1 LTFAVA
7 KCTLVL
13 LLKSARSYHLC
24 FVSNCMGT
32 TLTRLNTGT
41 PADIRRACEL
51 SVVIPCLNEAE
62 TLAICI
68 QKAQKAM
75 LEAGIDGEV
84 VVADNG
90 STDGSREIAIENG
103 AFLVSVPIRGYGAA
117 LAAGFQAAHGRYLI
131 MADGDDSYNFAHIPR
146 FLASLRGGADLVMGN
161 RFRGGIEP
169 GAMPVLHRY
178 LGNPVLSFLGR
189 VIFQAKCGDF
199 HCGMRG
205 LTRKAFD
212 RLELRT
218 PGMEFA
224 SEMVVKAAL
233 KGLRIEEVPTTL
245 SPDGRSRAPHLR
257 TWRDG
262 WRHLRFLLLY
272 SPKWLFLYPGLTLM
286 CLGLIATALLEPG
299 ELHLGSVNFDVDTL
313 TYALA
318 AVMIG
323 YQTVI
328 FGVAAKTFGVSIGI
342 LPEHHPWVERALN
355 FASLET
361 GTIIGV
367 LLTVLGIVGSI
378 MGVHLWHQT
387 GFGRLNPG
395 LALRVSLPSATA
407 IILGVETVMASWFLG
422 VLRLARIE
430 NPRQSRAS
438 E

>member
-1 LTFAVA
+1 
-7 KCTLVL
+7 
-13 LLKSARSYHLC
+13 
-24 FVSNCMGT
+24 MGS
-32 TLTRLNTGT
+32 TLTKPGPEPIKDFAST
-41 PADIRRACEL
+41 CEL

-68 QKAQKAM
+68 QKAQRAM
-75 LEAGIDGEV
+75 RESGIDGEV

-90 STDGSREIAIENG
+90 STDGSQQIARDNG
-103 AFLVSVPIRGYGAA
+103 AFLVPVPIRGYGAA
-117 LAAGFQAAHGRYLI
+117 LAAGFRAAHGRFLI
-131 MADGDDSYNFAHIPR
+131 MADGDDSYNFSHIPR
-146 FLASLRGGADLVMGN
+146 FLESLRAGADLVMGN

-169 GAMPVLHRY
+169 GAMPFLHRY
-178 LGNPVLSFLGR
+178 LGNPVLSFMGR
-189 VIFQAKCGDF
+189 VIFQANCGDF

-205 LTRKAFD
+205 LSKTAFN
-212 RLELRT
+212 RLDLRT

-262 WRHLRFLLLY
+262 WRHFRFLLLY

-286 CLGLIATALLEPG
+286 LLGAVVTALLEPG
-299 ELHLGSVNFDVDTL
+299 ELHVGNVTLDVDTL

-328 FGVAAKTFGVSIGI
+328 FGIAAKTFGVSAGF
-342 LPEHHPWVERALN
+342 LPKHRLWVERALD

-361 GTIIGV
+361 GTIFGLV
-367 LLTVLGIVGSI
+367 LLLLGIVGSI
-378 MGVHLWHQT
+378 VGVHLWRQT
-387 GFGRLNPG
+387 GFGSLNPG
-395 LALRVSLPSATA
+395 VALRVTLPSATA

-422 VLRLARIE
+422 VLRLSNVE
-430 NPRQSRAS
+430 GPKQNPGT
-438 E
+438 